1 MGAPRRLAVP
11 AVIPALQ
18 RLVVLALPAHLRD
31 AMLAVMAALMA
42 VPQRLAML
50 AVMAAPQR
58 LVTLVAPR
66 HTALMAAALTLAT
79 LAERV
84 DAASAKT
91 APQVAAEESAV
102 EPVEV
107 EENVAEANAAAM
119 ILLVNTL
126 RHSNTTH

>member
-1 MGAPRRLAVP
+1 
-11 AVIPALQ
+11 
-18 RLVVLALPAHLRD
+18 
-31 AMLAVMAALMA
+31 MLAVMAALMA
-42 VPQRLAML
+42 VPQRLA
-50 AVMAAPQR
+50 
-58 LVTLVAPR
+58 TLVAPR
-66 HTALMAAALTLAT
+66 LTFLMAAALTLVT

-107 EENVAEANAAAM
+107 EANAAEANAAEM